1 MKRLLF
7 SQPRTFVLMFAA
19 LLPLVAGCDLLSSEG
34 DARIQ
39 VQLTD
44 APSDYVESAEVWISR
59 VYLPGAGINPSEAQ
73 GNPGLDL
80 FNDPENPFNVDLLL
94 LQDGLVATLT
104 EPVSVEGG
112 TYNNLRIIVDSAFVT
127 LTDGVT
133 FQDGTSTQV
142 LFVPSGSQTGINVQL
157 TESITAE
164 AGVTTVVLVDFDV
177 NQNFVLQGNPDLP
190 DGVQGMLFTP
200 TLKELR
206 RAEEG
211 S

>member
-1 MKRLLF
+1 MKWLLF
-7 SQPRTFVLMFAA
+7 PHPRTFVLSLTA

-59 VYLPGAGINPSEAQ
+59 VYLPGPGSDPAEAQ
-73 GNPGLDL
+73 GNPGVDL
-80 FNDPENPFNVDLLL
+80 FNDPENPFSVDLLL

-104 EPVSVEGG
+104 EPVSVEEGN
-112 TYNNLRIIVDSAFVT
+112 YNNLRIIVDSAFVT
-127 LTDGVT
+127 LKERAT
-133 FQDGTSTQV
+133 FKDGTSTTV
-142 LFVPSGSQTGINVQL
+142 LFVPAGSQAGIKVQL
-157 TESITAE
+157 TEAITAE

-177 NQNFVLQGNPDLP
+177 NQNFVLQGNPESP
-190 DGVQGMLFTP
+190 NGIQGMLFTP

-206 RAEEG
+206 GVDEG